1 MIKPLSDMETNLQG
15 KSTESNFHE
24 FKKKNLRRR
33 EGKIRRIRERIG
45 GDAKEQEQLR
55 QPLLIFILSPSLTA
69 NFASQSKQI
78 S

>member
-1 MIKPLSDMETNLQG
+1 METNLQG

-33 EGKIRRIRERIG
+33 EGGNKKNKRKNWWRRKRTRTTQAAPP
-45 GDAKEQEQLR
+45 D
-55 QPLLIFILSPSLTA
+55 FYSVSVNA

>member
-1 MIKPLSDMETNLQG
+1 METNLQG